1 MYNQDERHDRVKRC
15 MRGGA
20 FAAGDA
26 IPNVLDTGAEAR
38 HIVSG
43 KCEGVPER

>member
-1 MYNQDERHDRVKRC
+1 

-26 IPNVLDTGAEAR
+26 FPKKLDIGAEPR

-43 KCEGVPER
+43 